1 LGHLDHGVVGIAK
14 GEDYLTPTVLK
25 GAVSIVEDALS
36 ELDKKKLADVLDP
49 ERKAAM
55 IPNLLVV
62 LVGDREVTPVINT
75 GILYS

>member
-1 LGHLDHGVVGIAK
+1 MVV
-14 GEDYLTPTVLK
+14 K

-36 ELDKKKLADVLDP
+36 ELDEKKLSDALDP

-55 IPNLLVV
+55 ISNLLVV

-75 GILYS
+75 GTLYS

>member
-1 LGHLDHGVVGIAK
+1 MVVN
-14 GEDYLTPTVLK
+14 

-36 ELDKKKLADVLDP
+36 ELDKKKLADALDP

-55 IPNLLVV
+55 ISNLLVV

-75 GILYS
+75 GTLYS